1 MRLVALAVLTLM
13 GTAQA
18 AALSDRD
25 IAAVTDQVEMG
36 LQKVYPLPDLGA
48 RYADALSARVK
59 SGAYKGL
66 EDCALAQKV
75 TADLQAVH
83 PDGHLHILCAPELQQ
98 FSKQWLQPPS
108 ENNWTP
114 VFDGV
119 ELDHD
124 NPVALLRSSRGW
136 QLNDQA
142 FDQAAHGLGMAAR
155 ARYVIIDLRNNPG
168 GHGEIGHFIASYF
181 FPAGKEAVLLE
192 RGLTRD
198 PKQLWQAYSLPY
210 VPGPRLDGAKLY
222 ILVNH
227 ATASAA
233 EGFSFFMQR
242 QKRATIIGQT
252 TAGAGNPATLVQ
264 LPSGMGMMVPF
275 KRVVAPDSD
284 EGWDSVGVV
293 PDLATEPGKEQETA
307 ITLIRE
313 DLSKHLP
320 EQHPQESGHQT
331 EAEHAAGPQADEPH
345 PLPPHQ

>member
-1 MRLVALAVLTLM
+1 MRLAVLAVLAFI

-18 AALSDRD
+18 APLSEQEA
-25 IAAVTDQVEMG
+25 AAVAEQVSAD
-36 LQKVYPLPDLGA
+36 LQKIYPFPDIGA
-48 RYADALSARVK
+48 RYAGALSAKAK

-66 EDCALAQKV
+66 EECALAQKM
-75 TADLQAVH
+75 TADLQSVH
-83 PDGHLHILCAPELQQ
+83 PDGHLHILCSPELQQ
-98 FSKQWLQPPS
+98 FSKQWLQPPT

-124 NPVALLRSSRGW
+124 QPVALLRSSRGW

-142 FDQAAHGLGMAAR
+142 FEQAAHALGMAAH

-198 PKQLWQAYSLPY
+198 PKQVWQAYSLPY
-210 VPGPRLDGAKLY
+210 VPGPRLDNAKLF

-233 EGFSFFMQR
+233 EGFSFFMQH
-242 QKRATIIGQT
+242 QKRATVIGQT
-252 TAGAGNPATLVQ
+252 TAGAGNPATVVP
-264 LPSGMGMMVPF
+264 LPSGMGLMAPF
-275 KRVVAPDSD
+275 KRVVSPDSD
-284 EGWDSVGVV
+284 EGWDMVGVV
-293 PDLATEPGKEQETA
+293 PDVATEPGKEQETA
-307 ITLIRE
+307 IRLIRE
-313 DLSKHLP
+313 DLTGSKHVP
-320 EQHPQESGHQT
+320 EQNPQEPGH
-331 EAEHAAGPQADEPH
+331 
-345 PLPPHQ
+345 